1 MAEEL
6 EAERPVDTPVRKGK
20 ENGEPTP
27 LSQAEGSR
35 SERSVEVL
43 TNLEEG
49 ANPRHTEVEFHPQF
63 VAAIQRVVEKVSNHP
78 LRDQV
83 IYNEGEKLAQ
93 RNREGD
99 WVPSVKTEAAPNGSS
114 VKNTEEVDVPL
125 ADSSEE
131 VVPVAQSEN
140 RKVAE
145 TMVPA
150 PEVMTAST
158 PAGQKVPSE
167 EPIVI
172 PNPAKPA
179 TPTPNLIQP
188 TEAETPKSP
197 KPAPAPESASV
208 ESKPSAVVERKVIQ
222 VQVLAGDMAEKLEAL
237 SGRILE
243 TRTYRGHETQNPIR
257 PEGTNQSREIS
268 SRSNPQNG
276 TTNQAIVVETSAKSG
291 EGTPKLATSQNPN
304 PVITPRADSVTP
316 TIKLS
321 AESPEPTN
329 GTLIFKPVST
339 EGKVANQETSVQNS
353 IADNK
358 PKIAPD
364 AKRPVLSIS
373 EAAVDSTVN
382 RPEPSQPDK
391 RPVET
396 VTRRPETV
404 STPVSKPTPSVVPDT
419 QSEARVVRESLFA
432 TLTGQ
437 KESKKSEAKVTADEK
452 APRPEAR
459 ATVAKPTSTTTASQP
474 VTQSIAKPSIQAI
487 VPPIELPKVAPDKSV
502 ETFNNSAE
510 KSSPVI
516 PVNETNSVVSRP
528 TQTNPTPSL
537 PPAPVEENE
546 ILNQISRNIQS
557 RSVTQGSEMRIRLVP
572 ESLGEIH
579 VKVMVRDGQVIAE
592 IRASSDA
599 TREIL
604 TKNATHLQSL
614 LAESGVGME
623 KVVVRTGNF
632 GSDLQGQFTQQRDAG
647 QQQDPKEGGRN
658 QSNDPEGD
666 RSQGREDSRKNPRRR
681 AWERFV

>member
-1 MAEEL
+1 
-6 EAERPVDTPVRKGK
+6 
-20 ENGEPTP
+20 
-27 LSQAEGSR
+27 
-35 SERSVEVL
+35 
-43 TNLEEG
+43 
-49 ANPRHTEVEFHPQF
+49 
-63 VAAIQRVVEKVSNHP
+63 
-78 LRDQV
+78 
-83 IYNEGEKLAQ
+83 
-93 RNREGD
+93 
-99 WVPSVKTEAAPNGSS
+99 
-114 VKNTEEVDVPL
+114 
-125 ADSSEE
+125 
-131 VVPVAQSEN
+131 
-140 RKVAE
+140 
-145 TMVPA
+145 
-150 PEVMTAST
+150 
-158 PAGQKVPSE
+158 
-167 EPIVI
+167 
-172 PNPAKPA
+172 
-179 TPTPNLIQP
+179 
-188 TEAETPKSP
+188 
-197 KPAPAPESASV
+197 
-208 ESKPSAVVERKVIQ
+208 

-268 SRSNPQNG
+268 SRSNLQNG

-373 EAAVDSTVN
+373 EAAVDSTGN

-579 VKVMVRDGQVIAE
+579 VKVTVRDGQVIAE
-592 IRASSDA
+592 IRASSDV